1 MKKNIITMF
10 PLRLLLDLNE
20 LKYKN
25 ITSAFSRI
33 PKMDLNAVE
42 QLKNV
47 LSSITIEKDQIIY
60 EEGEPLGDGYILSLG
75 KVQLFKNTSDG
86 RLAEKQT
93 ISSMQVFGVWNS
105 ILGNNVRL
113 FTAKALEKSSA
124 LIIPKATLDKKLLT
138 LDPFLRLLFRQ
149 ALTHNDNFGSP

>member
-1 MKKNIITMF
+1 M
-10 PLRLLLDLNE
+10 
-20 LKYKN
+20 
-25 ITSAFSRI
+25 
-33 PKMDLNAVE
+33 
-42 QLKNV
+42 

-86 RLAEKQT
+86 TLVEKQT
-93 ISSMQVFGVWNS
+93 ISSMQVFGIWNY

-138 LDPFLRLLFRQ
+138 LDPFIRLLFIQ
-149 ALTHNDNFGSP
+149 ALTNNENFGSQ

>member
-1 MKKNIITMF
+1 MF
-10 PLRLLLDLNE
+10 AFLL
-20 LKYKN
+20 
-25 ITSAFSRI
+25 T

-42 QLKNV
+42 QLKKV

-75 KVQLFKNTSDG
+75 KVQLLKNTSDG
-86 RLAEKQT
+86 KLAEKQT
-93 ISSMQVFGVWNS
+93 INSMQVFGVWNS

-124 LIIPKATLDKKLLT
+124 LSIPKATLDKKLST
-138 LDPFLRLLFRQ
+138 LDFLSDCFLGKHCLI
-149 ALTHNDNFGSP
+149 AKISAHCD

>member
-1 MKKNIITMF
+1 
-10 PLRLLLDLNE
+10 
-20 LKYKN
+20 
-25 ITSAFSRI
+25 
-33 PKMDLNAVE
+33 MDLNAVE

-60 EEGEPLGDGYILSLG
+60 EEDEPLGDGYILSLG
-75 KVQLFKNTSDG
+75 KVQLFKNTSDV
-86 RLAEKQT
+86 RQVEKQT
-93 ISSMQVFGVWNS
+93 ISSMQVFGVWNY

-149 ALTHNDNFGSP
+149 ALTYNDNFGVP

>member
-1 MKKNIITMF
+1 
-10 PLRLLLDLNE
+10 
-20 LKYKN
+20 
-25 ITSAFSRI
+25 
-33 PKMDLNAVE
+33 MDLNAVE

-60 EEGEPLGDGYILSLG
+60 EEGEPLSDGYILSLG

-86 RLAEKQT
+86 KLAEKHT
-93 ISSMQVFGVWNS
+93 INSMQVFGVWSS

-124 LIIPKATLDKKLLT
+124 LIIPKATLVKKLST
-138 LDPFLRLLFRQ
+138 LDPFLRVLFRQ
-149 ALTHNDNFGSP
+149 ALNDNENFGLP